1 MHVCN
6 LVSYTIVCLCL
17 CFKLCEIIY
26 QSIPRLHES
35 KNLSTFGLKFLPYS
49 IMTTAR
55 YVMQII
61 IPKLLS
67 KMICQLIYF
76 IFLNYK
82 YGLFITCTIKGLSK
96 FVQFTKF
103 VPYSV

>member
-1 MHVCN
+1 
-6 LVSYTIVCLCL
+6 
-17 CFKLCEIIY
+17 
-26 QSIPRLHES
+26 
-35 KNLSTFGLKFLPYS
+35 
-49 IMTTAR
+49 MTTAR

-76 IFLNYK
+76 IFFLNYK

-96 FVQFTKF
+96 FVQFTNLYLILFRQQHTSNICIYIYFKLVVKYNELFQKIFLKF
-103 VPYSV
+103 PHTPPPPKTWTCR